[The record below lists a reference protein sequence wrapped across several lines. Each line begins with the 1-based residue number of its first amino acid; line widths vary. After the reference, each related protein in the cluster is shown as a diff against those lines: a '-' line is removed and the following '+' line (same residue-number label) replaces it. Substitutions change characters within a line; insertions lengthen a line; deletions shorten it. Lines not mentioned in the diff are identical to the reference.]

1 MINIPLEAFPV
12 AQAVCNG
19 VQISYD
25 DNGMN
30 TPTPPIVFLH
40 GHGLNRSM
48 WERQKLALR
57 GTHRVLTYDLRGHG
71 RSEKPPTGYSR
82 DVEVA
87 DLADL
92 LEHTRIPKAHLV
104 GLSRG
109 AGIALGFAAAHPDK
123 TASIIAMGAGYDF
136 PRLMP
141 DFADQRL
148 QTMAT
153 LRAEGLR
160 AAKDYWADL
169 PIFASVRDNE
179 DAADWAEDM
188 LLTYTGAHW
197 LDQNPPQDASLAN
210 IAGKITAP
218 TLLLVG
224 EKDLSGY
231 HACAD
236 ELAAK
241 IEGAEKMVVPGV
253 GHLMAIE
260 DTEAVTEHISAFLA
274 KQ

>member
-1 MINIPLEAFPV
+1 MH
-12 AQAVCNG
+12 
-19 VQISYD
+19 
-25 DNGMN
+25 
-30 TPTPPIVFLH
+30 TPTPPLVFLH

-48 WERQKLALR
+48 WERQKLSLR

-71 RSEKPPTGYSR
+71 RSEKPPTGYGR
-82 DVEVA
+82 EIEVG

-92 LEHTRIPKAHLV
+92 LEYARIPKAHLV

-109 AGIALGFAAAHPDK
+109 AGVALGFAAAHPDK
-123 TASIIAMGAGYDF
+123 TASVIAMGPGYDY

-169 PIFASVRDNE
+169 PIFASLGENE

-197 LDQNPPQDASLAN
+197 LDQNPPQDTSLAN
-210 IAGKITAP
+210 IAGKISAP
-218 TLLLVG
+218 TLLMVG
-224 EKDLSGY
+224 EKDLPGF

-241 IEGAEKMVVPGV
+241 IENAEKMVVPGV

-260 DTEAVTEHISAFLA
+260 DTDAVTERISAFLA